1 MYISRLAK
9 AAIFGLCYYLILNV
23 YLYYAL
29 AFKDVHTGIL
39 ANKIISTLVYGFGFI
54 ITLPFVYLSWKYEI
68 TRLGN
73 ISLILNAVFWSIVFY
88 CILLLMARKKKA

>member
-39 ANKIISTLVYGFGFI
+39 ANKIISTLCMASDSLSPCHLFI
-54 ITLPFVYLSWKYEI
+54 FP
-68 TRLGN
+68 GN
-73 ISLILNAVFWSIVFY
+73 T
-88 CILLLMARKKKA
+88 K